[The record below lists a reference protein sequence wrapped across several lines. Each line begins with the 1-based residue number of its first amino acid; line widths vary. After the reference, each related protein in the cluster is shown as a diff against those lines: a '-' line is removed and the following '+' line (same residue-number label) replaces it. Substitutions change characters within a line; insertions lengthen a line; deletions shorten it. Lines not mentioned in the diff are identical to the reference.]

1 MLDAVKTWAAQPF
14 SEDMDVWKWMLFLV
28 LGLTVAV
35 LWLQILN
42 HIIEE

>member
-1 MLDAVKTWAAQPF
+1 MIEAVKTWAAEPF
-14 SEDMDVWKWMLFLV
+14 SEDMDVWKWVVFLV
-28 LGLTVAV
+28 FALTIAV